1 MATDTAQIEQTVIDA
16 LVEIAPD
23 HDELTREMS
32 LEEIDV
38 DSLDLAEFGQIVEE
52 KLGVVLK
59 GSDFSE
65 SITTVGDVVDLVV
78 ARAA

>member
-1 MATDTAQIEQTVIDA
+1 MPADTAQIEATVLQA
-16 LVEIAPD
+16 LTEIAPD
-23 HDELTREMS
+23 HDELDRSMS

-65 SITTVGDVVDLVV
+65 DITTVGDVVDLVA

>member
-1 MATDTAQIEQTVIDA
+1 MPADTAQIESIVLEA
-16 LVEIAPD
+16 LTEIAPD

-65 SITTVGDVVDLVV
+65 DITTVGDVVDLVA